1 MSDVACELKLPLE
14 AVCTSLSL
22 GWNLDV
28 LATEFALTDAQ
39 ANKLLETIDEM
50 SIGDVQA
57 LALAVGPVKFVAVPL
72 ALLIETVVS
81 CDLIMFLSYLA
92 LAQGQ
97 LRSLIRWGHILYV
110 HE

>member
-1 MSDVACELKLPLE
+1 M
-14 AVCTSLSL
+14 
-22 GWNLDV
+22 DV
-28 LATEFALTDAQ
+28 LATEFALTDTQ

-50 SIGDVQA
+50 SIGDVLA
-57 LALAVGPVKFVAVPL
+57 LALAVGPAKFVAVPL

-81 CDLIMFLSYLA
+81 CDLIMFFSYLV